1 MTARILVIGL
11 VIVVSGCGQA
21 IAPGSGLVQLP
32 PPDEAHRA
40 RHPAGYSMVFPAD
53 LLPQVNPQ
61 VYQGDLSTKDALANS
76 NPRTADGTEQFGG
89 PKLSVRRFSDQHVAT
104 NAGKPVPA
112 FFRETQFQNQPA
124 FAFFDAG
131 YGPGSERARRNTTY
145 GTAGGYQP
153 TLNQELIFQ
162 RGDSW
167 FHLSFSMHNLDG
179 DETVHTEPLQ
189 VVEQYFETFKYD
201 ADNLGR

>member
-61 VYQGDLSTKDALANS
+61 VYQGDFSTKDALANS
-76 NPRTADGTEQFGG
+76 KPKNSQRHGAIRRT
-89 PKLSVRRFSDQHVAT
+89 
-104 NAGKPVPA
+104 
-112 FFRETQFQNQPA
+112 
-124 FAFFDAG
+124 DALR
-131 YGPGSERARRNTTY
+131 SEVLRSAC
-145 GTAGGYQP
+145 
-153 TLNQELIFQ
+153 
-162 RGDSW
+162 
-167 FHLSFSMHNLDG
+167 G
-179 DETVHTEPLQ
+179 DE
-189 VVEQYFETFKYD
+189 
-201 ADNLGR
+201 RW